1 MIQQE
6 INLYEEPKP
15 TPITTATQ
23 WKGGVTVPWTQSSI
37 DVAIRRAIANGFGI
51 GAQFHYHTSAN
62 TIEVVRFV
70 TDPKETKT
78 FAGGPAILECKYL
91 NGTLGLTYYSLP
103 EVLRKDT
110 FILSK
115 KSPIDIKE
123 ETNEQEDCN

>member
-15 TPITTATQ
+15 VVKPPVQYT
-23 WKGGVTVPWTQSSI
+23 GGVTIPWTQNSI
-37 DVAIRRAIANGFGI
+37 DAAIRSAIANGFGI
-51 GAQFHYHTSAN
+51 GAQFHYHTSGN
-62 TIEVVRFV
+62 VLEVVRFV
-70 TDPKETKT
+70 TDPKVTKT

-91 NGTLGLTYYSLP
+91 NGSSLGLTYYSLP

-115 KSPIDIKE
+115 KSPLDKE